1 MRVLL
6 TGGGTGGHVNPALAI
21 GNMIKQNDPNAVIGY
36 VGTPKGI
43 ENKLVPEEYK
53 MYHVDI
59 QGIRRSLSI
68 ENIKT
73 VYLALTS
80 PKKAKKIIKEFKPD
94 IVIGTGGYVCWP
106 VIKAASECKIPTA
119 LHESNV
125 VPGVAVKAL
134 LPFVDRVYVNF
145 KETEN
150 YLSGKGKLL
159 HVGNPLKNGF
169 SSIGRDDARK
179 SLGIPD
185 KCKNV
190 ILSYGGS
197 LGADKINE
205 AALFVM
211 REFSSKREDVYHVH
225 ATGTRGYSDNKALFD
240 AAGLDKCGNLK
251 LEEYIYDMPTLMA
264 AADVVVCRAGAMTVS
279 ELAMS
284 GKCAIFIPS
293 PNVTNNHQYKNA
305 KVLADAG
312 AALLIEEKDLDGG
325 KALLTAIDG
334 LLSESG
340 AETCNSMRQKIQSFA
355 VKDANKRIYLDIK
368 KLLEEKSGK

>member
-21 GNMIKQNDPNAVIGY
+21 GNMIKQNDPGTVLGY

-59 QGIRRSLSI
+59 QGIRRSLSL

-73 VYLALTS
+73 AYLALTS
-80 PKKAKKIIKEFKPD
+80 PIKAKKIIKDFKPD

-106 VIKAASECKIPTA
+106 VIKAASKCGIPTA

-134 LPFVDRVYVNF
+134 MPYVDRVYLNF

-150 YLSGKGKLL
+150 YLSKKEKLI

-169 SSIGRDDARK
+169 STIGRGEARK

-185 KCKNV
+185 RCKNV

-197 LGADKINE
+197 LGADRVNE

-211 REFSSKREDVYHVH
+211 RELSSKRDDVYHIH
-225 ATGTRGYSDNKALFD
+225 ATGTRGYKENKAAFD
-240 AAGLDKCGNLK
+240 SDGLDKCDNLR
-251 LEEYIYDMPTLMA
+251 LEEYIYDMPTVMA
-264 AADVVVCRAGAMTVS
+264 AADIVVCRAGAMTVS

-312 AALLIEEKDLDGG
+312 AALLIEEKNLDGG
-325 KALLTAIDG
+325 RALLTAING
-334 LLSESG
+334 LLAEDG
-340 AETCNSMRQKIQSFA
+340 AEKCSSMRDNIRTFA
-355 VKDANKRIYLDIK
+355 VKDTNKLIYLDIL
-368 KLLEEKSGK
+368 KLLDEKNRK